1 MNRDSL
7 LKTKIN
13 EIIKLLKQLNVKQED
28 NFEKEGNFEQSLKNL
43 IKSMT
48 NIKDVSI
55 RFLEYGVNIY
65 LNGYS
70 ICSIYHNKYFEI
82 TKTVFYKYDLYFNK
96 NKNYNRFIEVLLNL
110 KCLDMAKIE
119 DFIQLNYLN
128 PKKLKKIK

>member
-28 NFEKEGNFEQSLKNL
+28 NFEKGDNFEQNLKNI

-48 NIKDVSI
+48 GIKDVSI

-110 KCLDMAKIE
+110 KYLDMAKIE
-119 DFIQLNYLN
+119 DFVQLYYLN

>member
-28 NFEKEGNFEQSLKNL
+28 NFEKEDNFEQSLKNL

-48 NIKDVSI
+48 GIKDVSI

-70 ICSIYHNKYFEI
+70 ICSIYHNKHFEI

-96 NKNYNRFIEVLLNL
+96 NKNYKRFIEVLLNL

>member
-1 MNRDSL
+1 MSTDKV
-7 LKTKIN
+7 LKTQIYKIL
-13 EIIKLLKQLNVKQED
+13 KLLRKIKIKQEDNVKQED
-28 NFEKEGNFEQSLKNL
+28 NFEQSLKNL
-43 IKSMT
+43 IKSMI

-70 ICSIYHNKYFEI
+70 ICSIYHNKHFEI

-96 NKNYNRFIEVLLNL
+96 YKNYYRLIEVLLNL
-110 KCLDMAKIE
+110 KCLDMTKIE

>member
-1 MNRDSL
+1 MNRDLL

-13 EIIKLLKQLNVKQED
+13 KVIKLLKQLKVKQED
-28 NFEKEGNFEQSLKNL
+28 NFEKEDNFEQNLKNL

-48 NIKDVSI
+48 SIKDVSI

-110 KCLDMAKIE
+110 KYLDMEKIE